1 MTETNEGYGDFL
13 FFIGQYMDK
22 GEYAV
27 IFADTRSP
35 YNLIKVVNLDLT
47 DGDSNWEQTEFL
59 EENWQ
64 KDIEGLV
71 KVYAFTKFQVTK
83 SLMRVIQKKVADSIR
98 NTNPIMQILDMEE
111 GDEMSM
117 WLMEKAAYV
126 GLTHPDL
133 SKGEMIDRVASAA
146 YNISKETGYKITDLK
161 PQNYGFRND
170 GSAIIFDFNLEITD
184 DNHWGGVSRNNLA
197 DYKKTLISASNTK
210 V

>member
-13 FFIGQYMDK
+13 FFMGQYMDK

-35 YNLIKVVNLDLT
+35 YNLIKVVNLT
-47 DGDSNWEQTEFL
+47 NNDSNWEQTEFF

-83 SLMRVIQKKVADSIR
+83 SLIRVIQNKVSDSIK
-98 NTNPIMQILDMEE
+98 NTNPIMQILDMDE

-117 WLMEKAAYV
+117 WLMEKVAYV

-133 SKGEMIDRVASAA
+133 SKEEMIDRVASAA
-146 YNISKETGYKITDLK
+146 YNIGIRTGYLLNDLK

-184 DNHWGGVSRNNLA
+184 DNHWGGVPRIHLA
-197 DYKKTLISASNTK
+197 DYRKMITSAANTK